1 MICCIISYFILDLVL
16 STLRGFKMSKYYR
29 FIPIY
34 ALLVLFCF
42 QGNAVA
48 GNHASLSEIKKEL
61 AAIQEKY
68 ESKIAELESKIEALS
83 AASAGNA
90 GMASSKNLPKKAKK
104 VSNFNPAVSIV
115 LNGKATTFSSQAAR
129 WPDSL

>member
-1 MICCIISYFILDLVL
+1 MNKSL
-16 STLRGFKMSKYYR
+16 R

-34 ALLVLFCF
+34 ALLVFFCF

-83 AASAGNA
+83 AASAGNT
-90 GMASSKNLPKKAKK
+90 GMASGKNLPRKAKK
-104 VSNFNPAVSIV
+104 VSNFNPAVSVV
-115 LNGKATTFSSQAAR
+115 LNGKATTFSESSGEMAGFAVGEEGER
-129 WPDSL
+129 LSLIHI

>member
-1 MICCIISYFILDLVL
+1 MNKSF
-16 STLRGFKMSKYYR
+16 R
-29 FIPIY
+29 FITIY
-34 ALLVLFCF
+34 TLLVFFGL

-68 ESKIAELESKIEALS
+68 ESKIAELESKIDALT
-83 AASAGNA
+83 AASSGNT
-90 GMASSKNLPKKAKK
+90 GMASNTNLPRKAKK

-115 LNGKATTFSSQAAR
+115 LNGKATSFSESSGEMEGFAVGEEGER
-129 WPDSL
+129 GREGDL

>member
-1 MICCIISYFILDLVL
+1 MF
-16 STLRGFKMSKYYR
+16 
-29 FIPIY
+29 
-34 ALLVLFCF
+34 FCF

-83 AASAGNA
+83 AASAGNT
-90 GMASSKNLPKKAKK
+90 GMASGKNLPRKAKK

-115 LNGKATTFSSQAAR
+115 LNGKNSRS
-129 WPDSL
+129 